1 MTISQTGRVIINA
14 GSVVSSQSWQHTNK
28 STFTTGA
35 NGEQIPVI
43 KGAPTA
49 FPVSSADYARMMQIT
64 GTDGQSPKIFT
75 FPFRPLPIQH
85 EGYGP
90 GFNEIERPYDVPI
103 LDIKGGRLRKFNF
116 DAPLS
121 VQYDSI
127 NTAIDKQV
135 DRLQEMADDGIPV
148 RFESMSTQVLNSN
161 WYIESLSI
169 EHERSAVAGS
179 VLRAMARISF
189 VEYKPFKPKFIYLA
203 PFSYGVPKKG
213 AQTTSA
219 KGSVTDPQEL
229 QEWID
234 RNTVKSGK

>member
-14 GSVVSSQSWQHTNK
+14 GSVVSSQSWQHTNL
-28 STFTTGA
+28 
-35 NGEQIPVI
+35 
-43 KGAPTA
+43 A
-49 FPVSSADYARMMQIT
+49 FPILSTDYAKMMQIA
-64 GTDGQSPKIFT
+64 GSYGQPPKIFT

-90 GFNEIERPYDVPI
+90 EFNEIERPYDIPI

-127 NTAIDKQV
+127 NAAIDQQV

-148 RFESMSTQVLNSN
+148 RFESMSTQISNSN
-161 WYIESLSI
+161 WYIESLSV

-179 VLRAMARISF
+179 VLRAMARIGF
-189 VEYKPFKPKFIYLA
+189 VEYKPFKPKFVYLA
-203 PFSYGVPKKG
+203 PFSYGIPKKG
-213 AQTTSA
+213 ARKAAPKADVGGVS
-219 KGSVTDPQEL
+219 EL
-229 QEWID
+229 QKWID
-234 RNTVKSGK
+234 GNTVTKDE